1 MKYIARDTKNTV
13 TITCY
18 TLHNR
23 FRLLLFH
30 FISAAR
36 VPGYEYCE
44 YVLYEESQSRVLA
57 SNRAH
62 RVNHTH
68 KIRMKDDSY
77 SARFFVSFKL
87 TIGFAFLV

>member
-44 YVLYEESQSRVLA
+44 YVLYEESRVLA

-62 RVNHTH
+62 RVNHT
-68 KIRMKDDSY
+68 
-77 SARFFVSFKL
+77 
-87 TIGFAFLV
+87 